1 MLHEKINEI
10 EMYAIMEII
19 VKYSYPCS
27 KQYSSKLMNKNK
39 NKLNFLLNFGLR
51 YIYYP
56 NRHFRSGLRLAQRE
70 LRYIRAVET
79 NKFD

>member
-27 KQYSSKLMNKNK
+27 KQYSSKLINK
-39 NKLNFLLNFGLR
+39 KLQLIKFPFKFRFTLYLLPQQAFP
-51 YIYYP
+51 IWTP
-56 NRHFRSGLRLAQRE
+56 ACP
-70 LRYIRAVET
+70 T
-79 NKFD
+79 